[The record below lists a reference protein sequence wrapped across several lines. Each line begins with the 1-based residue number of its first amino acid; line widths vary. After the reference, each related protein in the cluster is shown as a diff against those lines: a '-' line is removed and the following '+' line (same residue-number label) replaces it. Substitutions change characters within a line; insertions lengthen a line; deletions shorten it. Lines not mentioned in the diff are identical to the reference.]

1 MGCTHSIES
10 ILPLVF
16 HQAFSKLINKCLCV
30 TKSKRTHKEL
40 DSLWWGG
47 GGDKCNLF
55 TFRCVFVQMQKYFSS
70 WGELSVAQ
78 GIN

>member
-30 TKSKRTHKEL
+30 TKSKRTHKGG
-40 DSLWWGG
+40 GG

>member
-30 TKSKRTHKEL
+30 TESKRTHKEL

-47 GGDKCNLF
+47 GINVIYLHLGVSLSKCRN
-55 TFRCVFVQMQKYFSS
+55 TFHP
-70 WGELSVAQ
+70 GESFL
-78 GIN
+78 